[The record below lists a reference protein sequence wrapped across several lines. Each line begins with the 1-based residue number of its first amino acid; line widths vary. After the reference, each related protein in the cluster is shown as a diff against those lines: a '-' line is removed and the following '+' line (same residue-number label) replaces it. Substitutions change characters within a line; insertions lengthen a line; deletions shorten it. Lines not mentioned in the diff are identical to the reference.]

1 VARGSAELLDKFGFL
16 NRRLIQTVE
25 ERMHHA
31 RRDLVRYSPI
41 NALNRYQDRL
51 ELASVNVSR
60 RRQHI
65 TNCIE
70 RLLAANN
77 YKVKELKEKLYAL
90 GPDNVMARGFSVL
103 RTLDGKIVT
112 RAENLNVGDRVQ
124 ALLRSGKITLKV
136 ESIEK

>member
-1 VARGSAELLDKFGFL
+1 
-16 NRRLIQTVE
+16 
-25 ERMHHA
+25 
-31 RRDLVRYSPI
+31 
-41 NALNRYQDRL
+41 
-51 ELASVNVSR
+51 
-60 RRQHI
+60 
-65 TNCIE
+65 
-70 RLLAANN
+70 LLAANN